1 MKLIPSVL
9 SELATV
15 TGFKL
20 SCHYT
25 NKRTVK
31 TEITCH
37 ALGTPALCSG
47 DFELV
52 WLPVTWFSSFLQPF
66 LLLYIKKVSCQRIPG
81 HDRSCQSVRLSVSS
95 PHALKSL
102 WLKAWSCSF
111 CTSLTRETVVF
122 VHVGLMKT
130 CTLHQVLIDIYVYSD
145 FLLRNDVFLICT
157 ALVSTF
163 FQWRECIVHKRS

>member
-1 MKLIPSVL
+1 MSATLLYVIFFQFYFLFCPLNSQMKLIPSVL

-52 WLPVTWFSSFLQPF
+52 
-66 LLLYIKKVSCQRIPG
+66 
-81 HDRSCQSVRLSVSS
+81 
-95 PHALKSL
+95 
-102 WLKAWSCSF
+102 
-111 CTSLTRETVVF
+111 
-122 VHVGLMKT
+122 
-130 CTLHQVLIDIYVYSD
+130 
-145 FLLRNDVFLICT
+145 
-157 ALVSTF
+157 
-163 FQWRECIVHKRS
+163 